1 MAEGLGLPSL
11 LDWVI
16 LAVAL
21 VSVIVG
27 AVRGLFREALSLV
40 IWAAALIMAALFA
53 DPVSASLGRWIDVES
68 LRYPLAFAAVF
79 VAMLLLGA
87 VLQHVVGL
95 LVEATGLSGLDRVL
109 GTLFGMLRAGVL
121 LVVLAAVL
129 EPLFASEAWW
139 QESRLLPHL
148 LAAQEEVIDFLRQA
162 FAAVTAAMP
171 SPGGS

>member
-1 MAEGLGLPSL
+1 MAETLELPSM

-16 LAVAL
+16 LAIAL
-21 VSVIVG
+21 VSVVVG

-53 DPVSASLGRWIDVES
+53 DPVSASLESWIDVET

-79 VAMLLLGA
+79 VAVLLLGA
-87 VLQHVVGL
+87 VVQHVVGL

-109 GTLFGMLRAGVL
+109 GTLFGLLRAGVL
-121 LVVLAAVL
+121 LVVTAAVL
-129 EPLFASEAWW
+129 EPLFEAEVWW
-139 QESRLLPHL
+139 QASRLLPHL

-162 FAAVTAAMP
+162 FGAVTAAMQP
-171 SPGGS
+171 

>member
-1 MAEGLGLPSL
+1 MTETAGLLSV

-21 VSVIVG
+21 LSVIVG

-53 DPVSASLGRWIDVES
+53 DPVSASLQRWIDVET

-79 VAMLLLGA
+79 VAVLLLGA
-87 VLQHVVGL
+87 VVQHVVGL

-121 LVVLAAVL
+121 LVVAAAVL
-129 EPLFASEAWW
+129 EPLFAAEVWW
-139 QESRLLPHL
+139 QQSRLLPHL
-148 LAAQEEVIDFLRQA
+148 LAAQEEVIEFLRQA
-162 FAAVTAAMP
+162 FGAVTTAMQ
-171 SPGGS
+171 S

>member
-1 MAEGLGLPSL
+1 MTEGISLPSV

-16 LAVAL
+16 LGVAL
-21 VSVIVG
+21 LSVIVG

-40 IWAAALIMAALFA
+40 IWAAALILAALFA
-53 DPVSASLGRWIDVES
+53 DPVSASLQRWIEAES

-79 VAMLLLGA
+79 VAVLLLGA
-87 VLQHVVGL
+87 VVQHGVGL

-109 GTLFGMLRAGVL
+109 GTLFGLLRAGVL

-129 EPLFASEAWW
+129 DPLFTAQIWW

-148 LAAQEEVIDFLRQA
+148 LAAQEDVIEFLRQA
-162 FAAVTAAMP
+162 FVAITGAIQ
-171 SPGGS
+171 S